1 MQKTWVQSLGQED
14 PLEEE
19 MAIHPS
25 ILAWGNLMGRGAWQ
39 ATVHEVTQQSD
50 VTEAANNNNKP
61 LENILSLRP
70 ILRESGRLLSYSSFL

>member
-25 ILAWGNLMGRGAWQ
+25 ILAWENLMGRGAWQ
-39 ATVHEVTQQSD
+39 ATVHEVTKQSD
-50 VTEAANNNNKP
+50 VTEAANNNKP
-61 LENILSLRP
+61 LETILSLCP